1 MRIFRKIDPAN
12 LVLEI
17 ANSES
22 VMRRYT
28 GIAFVSCLLMTIATR
43 SLQLLSE
50 IGWSTAQWLVF
61 PTIMS
66 LLSISLLFLVKGSQV
81 GFLLLKLMVWLILPL
96 FAFGLITVGSTP
108 YAVIPGAVLLSL
120 FLLPSQQRRFYLY
133 LGLFALLFIT
143 LQNFTGDELL
153 YGLRSLSATLVGG
166 LVFIRMLAG
175 EKAVVEGESYT
186 LRDFIGLFA
195 ALGVL
200 VVPVWGLVSDDF
212 GFSHPEGTL
221 MAAGLFIGHAVLS
234 KFFPAYPYR
243 ATLFLILF
251 WFVTVY
257 ELYTNQ
263 EAGMLFLPAAAVA
276 VYFVASAQ
284 QARRFMLSLL
294 IVVLLG
300 FAAFVEINDLE
311 LFPRL
316 FILAVVCWLLVDL
329 VAMGIAH
336 RGEKQSQ
343 LLGSEQGRF
352 SNVLWIR
359 TTVFTVLITTLVL
372 MASVPIIQHI
382 DRTRYQEQL
391 AFAASHLESNVHQFE
406 QDMLRFVGDLNLRA
420 RSNLSQKYLTA
431 PSSSL
436 HLLLESDLVSLVENE
451 PFLLQARLLDSSGQE
466 IIRANK
472 DKSGVYAV
480 EPSQLQDK
488 SARPYFYETIAMGL
502 NEFYISEI
510 DLNIEN
516 GTVQVPHQPVLR
528 MAAPAFDT
536 LGNRRGVW
544 VFNFDADAL
553 LKNYAQYDPHSEEL
567 NFLVASSGSLINAPQ
582 GYPLW
587 ADSLDL
593 EGAYF
598 EDSYPDIWQQIELRK
613 NSGSVEI
620 IEQGDQVAFMMR
632 VNLSQTVT
640 ERMQRELDVNLSETA
655 NFTQIKSSNPVLFIQ
670 LLPKESLAQFALI
683 GSPVALFWLVVT
695 LLLILL
701 VAFSITSLMARSEE
715 LELKSRQLAKTVQLA
730 EQSAESKGRF
740 LATMSH
746 EIRTPL
752 NGVLGMLV
760 LAKEEC
766 ADTQLKS
773 RLNLIESSANA
784 LRNIVDDILDISRLE
799 QGGIMLEKRSF
810 SPKSMLEEVS
820 ALFKPVAQQKGVEL
834 EIQSQLATSNLLG
847 DNHRIKQILS
857 NLVGNAIK
865 FTEQGCVTIRSEL
878 VDAEGVNPR
887 WQIAVEDTGIG
898 MSADQVERL
907 FERFTQADDSIS
919 RRFGGSGL
927 GLSISKQLAEL
938 MQGGITVTSKEGE
951 GSCFTL
957 ELPVELA
964 SADQIQTEVQ
974 ALNPFDSVK
983 ELAGKR
989 LLVVDDSPTNRMVA
1003 QGLLNKMGMQVTTA
1017 DGGQAALA
1025 AIRESLPDL
1034 ILLDIHMPE
1043 MDGLAVA
1050 KAIRAGEAG
1059 DEAKALPIIA
1069 LTAAAF
1075 ESDRK
1080 NALNA
1085 GMNGFLSKPI
1095 NPAELAAE
1103 LLDKLAD

>member
-1 MRIFRKIDPAN
+1 MYLLNR
-12 LVLEI
+12 L
-17 ANSES
+17 NSES
-22 VMRRYT
+22 WFSKFSSDELKTQRW
-28 GIAFVSCLLMTIATR
+28 VSMGYVAVLLMAIVTR
-43 SLQLLSE
+43 ALPQLFES
-50 IGWSTAQWLVF
+50 GWSTAQWVVF
-61 PTIMS
+61 PIVMALLTSTIIQLARAAKSAS
-66 LLSISLLFLVKGSQV
+66 LLLNTV
-81 GFLLLKLMVWLILPL
+81 VWLLLPL
-96 FAFGLITVGSTP
+96 FCFGLLTVGYTP
-108 YAVIPGAVLLSL
+108 FAMIPGSMLIAM
-120 FLLPSQQRRFYLY
+120 FLLPSQHRRFYLY
-133 LGLFALLFIT
+133 LGLVALLIIT
-143 LQNFTGDELL
+143 LQKFNDDQLL
-153 YGLRSLSATLVGG
+153 FGLRSLSAALVGG

-175 EKAVVEGESYT
+175 EKAVTKSGRYQ

-200 VVPVWGLVSDDF
+200 LVPVLGLVSDDF

-234 KFFPAYPYR
+234 KFYPAYRYR

-251 WFVTVY
+251 WLVTVF
-257 ELYTNQ
+257 ELFANQ
-263 EAGMLFLPAAAVA
+263 ESGMLFLPAAAVA
-276 VYFVASAQ
+276 VYFVAPVKL
-284 QARRFMLSLL
+284 ARRFMLSLL
-294 IVVLLG
+294 VVILMG
-300 FAAFVEINDLE
+300 FARFFDVEELE

-316 FILAVVCWLLVDL
+316 FILALVCWLVVELV
-329 VAMGIAH
+329 VA
-336 RGEKQSQ
+336 KQAQ
-343 LLGSEQGRF
+343 VGQKEPTL
-352 SNVLWIR
+352 SNPEDSNPISTLFTR
-359 TTVFTVLITTLVL
+359 TVVFTVLITTLVL
-372 MASVPIIQHI
+372 MALVPIIQHI
-382 DRTRYQEQL
+382 DRARYQEQL
-391 AFAASHLESNVHQFE
+391 QFTASHFDSNLHKFNQ
-406 QDMLRFVGDLNLRA
+406 QLMRFVDDIHIRA
-420 RSNLSQKYLTA
+420 
-431 PSSSL
+431 SSSL
-436 HLLLESDLVSLVENE
+436 SQNYLTGRPANLRLLLEQEVVSVVDNA
-451 PFLLQARLLDSSGQE
+451 PFVLQARLLDLNGLELIRVNRSSVG
-466 IIRANK
+466 
-472 DKSGVYAV
+472 DYAV
-480 EPSQLQDK
+480 EPAELQGK
-488 SARPYFYETIAMGL
+488 SSRAYFVEAKALGVDEIYV
-502 NEFYISEI
+502 SEI
-510 DLNIEN
+510 DLNVEN
-516 GTVQVPHQPVLR
+516 GVVEVPHQPVLR
-528 MAAPAFDT
+528 FATPVFDT
-536 LGNRRGVW
+536 LGNKRGVW
-544 VFNFDADAL
+544 VYNYDAAAL
-553 LKNYAQYDPHSEEL
+553 LQLYAQYDPHKEEQH
-567 NFLVASSGSLINAPQ
+567 FVATESGSMVLAPE
-582 GYPLW
+582 GFPLW
-587 ADSLDL
+587 ADSLNLKDARVGDFYPVIWEQLALL
-593 EGAYF
+593 EVGDSAQVFEF
-598 EDSYPDIWQQIELRK
+598 EDK
-613 NSGSVEI
+613 
-620 IEQGDQVAFMMR
+620 VAFFQRYDPSEELTTLMQQELHL
-632 VNLSQTVT
+632 NHIDSKSFNKIKLSHP
-640 ERMQRELDVNLSETA
+640 LY
-655 NFTQIKSSNPVLFIQ
+655 FIQ
-670 LLPKESLAQFALI
+670 ILPKTTLSQFALI
-683 GSPVALFWLVVT
+683 GSPIALFWFAVT
-695 LLLILL
+695 FILILL
-701 VAFSITSLMARSEE
+701 VAFSIASLLARSEE
-715 LELKSRQLAKTVQLA
+715 LSKQGQKLENALSLA
-730 EQSAESKGRF
+730 EESAEAKGRF

-766 ADTQLKS
+766 VDTQLKS
-773 RLNLIESSANA
+773 RLHLIESSANA
-784 LRNIVDDILDISRLE
+784 LRNIVDDILDLSRLE

-810 SPKSMLEEVS
+810 VPQLMLEEVS

-834 EIQSQLATSNLLG
+834 LIQSNLEGVNLLG

-865 FTEQGCVTIRSEL
+865 FTEQGSVTIRSEL
-878 VDAEGVNPR
+878 IDAQGANPR

-898 MSADQVERL
+898 MSAEQIATL

-964 SADQIQTEVQ
+964 TADQIQTEVQ

-1059 DEAKALPIIA
+1059 VEAKALPITA

-1075 ESDRK
+1075 ESDRD
-1080 NALNA
+1080 NAKKA